1 LSLRAGAGGNDVVVV
16 FYLGL
21 SFLHLWLRCN
31 QAQHFVLPESLGV
44 VNALV
49 EIILVD
55 VNTIA
60 FSHLSDFLEMLWLL
74 LQVLVSEGG
83 AQSVLVVFRRSLPI
97 DFLWSGGC
105 ELLPRFRVSD
115 EISHYSCHALMVAC
129 DSHPVL
135 PFAEN
140 TCIWENVE
148 LLAELRKVEKLFN
161 AVEVD
166 VSRIVERICLSL
178 GRVLLEAYTEFT
190 LANSAEMVRAVGKA
204 TFVGELVG
212 IAASAVGGNSL
223 DPKLESRVLGTAVV
237 MERVLPDILDD
248 LAHRERVK
256 RVELAMFGVLKQ
268 LVASVRVDGA
278 PRSRSTLKRFIELC
292 WVEVSDVVWAFV
304 ACFLHASNPSWRKWW
319 CWSRRCH
326 VILKCSDKVLLFLAL
341 QLFFKCRL
349 ELLFKGKVD
358 SVYDSERGD
367 WAAEVVE
374 DGIEVLAFLRGVQ
387 PKESRVDWGDRNR
400 LTPTLKLTDA
410 RG

>member
-1 LSLRAGAGGNDVVVV
+1 MSLRAGAGGNDVVVV
-16 FYLGL
+16 LYLGL

-31 QAQHFVLPESLGV
+31 QAQHFVLLESLGV

-49 EIILVD
+49 EIIHVD

-83 AQSVLVVFRRSLPI
+83 AQSVLVVFRRPLSI
-97 DFLWSGGC
+97 NFLWSGGC

-140 TCIWENVE
+140 TRIWENVE

-166 VSRIVERICLSL
+166 VSRIVEGICLSL

-190 LANSAEMVRAVGKA
+190 LTDSAQMVRAVGKA
-204 TFVGELVG
+204 TFVGQLIG

-223 DPKLESRVLGTAVV
+223 DPKLESRFLGTAVV
-237 MERVLPDILDD
+237 VERVLPDILDD

-256 RVELAMFGVLKQ
+256 RVELAMFGVLEQ
-268 LVASVRVDGA
+268 LVASDRVDGA

-304 ACFLHASNPSWRKWW
+304 ACFLHASNPSWRK
-319 CWSRRCH
+319 
-326 VILKCSDKVLLFLAL
+326 
-341 QLFFKCRL
+341 
-349 ELLFKGKVD
+349 
-358 SVYDSERGD
+358 
-367 WAAEVVE
+367 
-374 DGIEVLAFLRGVQ
+374 
-387 PKESRVDWGDRNR
+387 
-400 LTPTLKLTDA
+400 
-410 RG
+410 

>member
-1 LSLRAGAGGNDVVVV
+1 
-16 FYLGL
+16 
-21 SFLHLWLRCN
+21 
-31 QAQHFVLPESLGV
+31 
-44 VNALV
+44 
-49 EIILVD
+49 
-55 VNTIA
+55 
-60 FSHLSDFLEMLWLL
+60 
-74 LQVLVSEGG
+74 
-83 AQSVLVVFRRSLPI
+83 
-97 DFLWSGGC
+97 
-105 ELLPRFRVSD
+105 
-115 EISHYSCHALMVAC
+115 MVAC

-178 GRVLLEAYTEFT
+178 GRVLLEAYTELT

-304 ACFLHASNPSWRKWW
+304 ACFLHASNPSWREWW
-319 CWSRRCH
+319 CSSRRCH
-326 VILKCSDKVLLFLAL
+326 VILECSDKVVLFLAL
-341 QLFFKCRL
+341 QLFFKCRSK
-349 ELLFKGKVD
+349 LLFKGKVD

-387 PKESRVDWGDRNR
+387 PKESRVDWGNRNR
-400 LTPTLKLTDA
+400 LTPTLELTDA
-410 RG
+410 